1 MKAYKI
7 MKVSDQEKSW
17 KTLFHGVDGD
27 RNIKCNQWIVANSD
41 YVRDG
46 SGGTYYMS
54 GWHVLPSYKD
64 ALKYM
69 ENFKDP
75 TDKYIVE
82 CEVKSYQ
89 KKEHA
94 RSPVFLARSIK
105 LGKEAVPND

>member
-1 MKAYKI
+1 MKAFKI
-7 MKVSDQEKSW
+7 MKVSDQENSW

-27 RNIKCNQWIVANSD
+27 RNISCDEWVNSKTS

-46 SGGTYYMS
+46 SGGTYYLS
-54 GWHVLPSYKD
+54 GWHVLPSYD
-64 ALKYM
+64 SALLYM
-69 ENFKDP
+69 ENFKDT

-94 RSPVFLARSIK
+94 RSPVFLAKSIK
-105 LGKEAVPND
+105 LGSEAIPR